1 MIKASTWLK
10 PRILLLIFLTVY
22 FLFAFLTYKQY
33 GITFDERDVYLRGK
47 LLYIMVRGHDK
58 VLQKDFITPKT
69 GNEMVYYNNTY
80 PAILYQLNNKEN
92 FERYHLLNFFLASF
106 IFIFLYEVLLYET
119 KKAHFAIIGPLFLAF
134 TPRFFGD
141 IPANPK
147 DIPFAIF
154 YFISLIVIYFSY
166 KWNSLLRILILGLS
180 FGITQAT
187 RIAGYSIYPL
197 YVLYYLLELRNVKAT
212 ERRSKLIS
220 ILIEVSII
228 FIIGFSIHALS
239 IPYLIVDPYN
249 HFIDLL
255 KNASNF
261 SWDNSLLL
269 WGKTYS
275 AQLKPWF
282 YIPSWFLVTTPLFI
296 YFSLL
301 GFLFISK
308 IGKLMKLMLLSICV
322 NILILIIVRPVIYD
336 GIRHLLYFIPPIVVV
351 AALCF
356 VQLLKSKTYIAKL
369 IVLIIVISLLKVN
382 IDYVTLHPYEYV
394 YFNEIIGGIKGADK
408 KFELD
413 YWGASNREATE
424 WIKSNIA
431 KDKNNRISLAV
442 CGTSFTSAYYMNT
455 SMILSDDMNTAD
467 YAICW
472 DRFDDNKK
480 ILGTLIHSIQREG
493 VSLVGIY
500 KINK

>member
-1 MIKASTWLK
+1 MIKSSLWVR
-10 PRILLLIFLTVY
+10 PRILLFIFLTAY
-22 FLFAFLTYKQY
+22 FLFAILTYKQY

-47 LLYIMVRGHDK
+47 LLYIMVRGHDT
-58 VLQKDFITPKT
+58 VLQKDFITPKV

-80 PAILYQLNNKEN
+80 PAILYQLNNKES
-92 FERYHLLNFFLASF
+92 FERYHLLNFLFASF

-147 DIPFAIF
+147 DIPFAVF
-154 YFISLIVIYFSY
+154 YFVSLVTIYFSY
-166 KWNSLLRILILGLS
+166 KWNSLLRILVLGLS
-180 FGITQAT
+180 FGIAQAT
-187 RIAGYSIYPL
+187 RVVGYSIYPI
-197 YVLYYLLELRNVKAT
+197 YIIYLLLEFRNIKKT
-212 ERRSKLIS
+212 ERRSKIIS
-220 ILIEVSII
+220 TIIEILII
-228 FIIGFSIHALS
+228 FIIGFCIHALS
-239 IPYLIVDPYN
+239 IPYLGVDPFN

-261 SWDNSLLL
+261 SWNNDVLL
-269 WGKTYS
+269 WGRTYS

-296 YFSLL
+296 YFSLF
-301 GFLFISK
+301 GFIFLAKTGRLIKLILIS
-308 IGKLMKLMLLSICV
+308 IFM
-322 NILILIIVRPVIYD
+322 NILILIIVRPVVYD
-336 GIRHLLYFIPPIVVV
+336 GIRHLLYFIPQIALL
-351 AALCF
+351 AAFCF
-356 VQLLKSKTYIAKL
+356 IQLLKSKTHFAKL
-369 IVLIIVISLLKVN
+369 IVIIIVISLLKVN

-413 YWGASNREATE
+413 YWGASNKSATE
-424 WIKSNIA
+424 WIKNNIV
-431 KDKNNRISLAV
+431 KDKTNRISLAV

-455 SMILSDDMNTAD
+455 SMMLSDDISNAN

-472 DRFDDNKK
+472 DRFDDNKE
-480 ILGTLIHSIQREG
+480 IRGTLIHSIKREG
-493 VSLVGIY
+493 VPLVGIY